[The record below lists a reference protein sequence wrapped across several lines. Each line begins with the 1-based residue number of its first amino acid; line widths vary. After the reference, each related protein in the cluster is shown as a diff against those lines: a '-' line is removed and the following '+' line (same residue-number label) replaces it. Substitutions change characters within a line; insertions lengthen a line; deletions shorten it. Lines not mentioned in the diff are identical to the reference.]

1 MTRWL
6 RVLTAIVLV
15 GGPLAIAPI
24 ATATAQAGETITVV
38 NFEYQPD
45 VLTVPLGATVTWQ
58 NSSDRPHTVTDRGGQ
73 FDTDPIQPGL
83 NGKVTF
89 STPGV
94 YHVFCRINPAR
105 MNGVIIV
112 DAGAAAA
119 PAVRVEALDPALP
132 DETLRYEPPVLR
144 VQAGTT
150 IVFANVGGRPH
161 TLTADDGAFDS
172 GVLPPGPE
180 GGRFAGSNVTF
191 RLTQPGTYNFHCE
204 IHPQQ
209 MRGTITVVG
218 EAPSTPGPAPPSNA
232 AKVANVDMVDFAFR
246 DDQVSVAP
254 GGEVFFR
261 NTGDAPHTAS
271 LDDEEVDT
279 GEVSPGQTGRFVA
292 PTTPGSYSYRCAL
305 HPARMRGVLVVLGQN
320 TDDPSAALASTK
332 APVYGGG
339 GGPTGG
345 VSTIVLATAVI
356 GGFFGGFGIAGFAR
370 TGRARGRRT

>member
-1 MTRWL
+1 MRGLL
-6 RVLTAIVLV
+6 RVLALV
-15 GGPLAIAPI
+15 ALATGPLAVAPV
-24 ATATAQAGETITVV
+24 ARASQGVENVTIV

-73 FDTDPIQPGL
+73 FDTDPISPGAS
-83 NGKVTF
+83 GKITF

-94 YHVFCRINPAR
+94 YHVFCRINPSR

-112 DAGAAAA
+112 DGGDAAT
-119 PAVRVEALDPALP
+119 PAVRVEALDPALFE
-132 DETLRYEPPVLR
+132 ETLRYEPPVFR

-161 TLTADDGAFDS
+161 TLTSDDGAFDT
-172 GVLPPGPE
+172 GVVPPGPE
-180 GGRFAGSNVTF
+180 GGRFAGGNVSF

-209 MRGTITVVG
+209 MKGTITVVG

-246 DDQVSVAP
+246 DAQVSVAP
-254 GGEVFFR
+254 GGEVIFR
-261 NTGDAPHTAS
+261 NTGDAPHTAT

-279 GEVSPGQTGRFVA
+279 GEVRPGQTATFVA
-292 PTTPGSYSYRCAL
+292 PTRPGSYSYRCTL

-320 TDDPSAALASTK
+320 TDDPSAVPDATK

-339 GGPTGG
+339 GGPPGG
-345 VSTIVLATAVI
+345 VSAIVLATGVL

-370 TGRARGRRT
+370 TGRGRRRR